1 MRCLFFL
8 SVMAWF
14 LLSTGSCCAGE
25 QVLSQDEGLV
35 ISGEAHLGVE
45 AKYLSQIYPQAKTE
59 IEKSLGWK
67 LLSKPTVW
75 LVGNRAVFAKL
86 SGSPFISAFAVP
98 SAHLIVIHVSS
109 MSSRL
114 PVLNDTFKHELCH
127 LFLHDHLDEQAL
139 PKWLDEG
146 ICQWISGTLGD
157 LMAGD
162 RAQIGRIDMVRRLI
176 PLRQL
181 TVSFPGDKDSVYLAY
196 RESLD
201 FVEYLTTHY
210 GAGSL
215 RGILRRLEEGDSI
228 DGAVSKSLS
237 KSFQDVQDEWVNDMQ
252 KRSEWLVWTS
262 QNLYEIIFFVMAVL
276 SVLAFVRLK
285 IRRAR
290 YTGEEDDDD

>member
-1 MRCLFFL
+1 
-8 SVMAWF
+8 MAWF
-14 LLSTGSCCAGE
+14 LLSSASCRAGE

-35 ISGEAHLGVE
+35 ISGERHLGVE

-59 IEKSLGWK
+59 IEKSLGLK

-75 LVGNRAVFAKL
+75 LVGNSALFSKL
-86 SGSPFISAFAVP
+86 SGSPFVSAFAVP
-98 SAHLIVIHVSS
+98 SEHLIVIHVSS
-109 MSSRL
+109 MNSRM

-127 LFLHDHLDEQAL
+127 LFIHDHIEEQAI

-162 RAQIGRIDMVRRLI
+162 GATIGRIDMVRRLI
-176 PLRQL
+176 PLSQL
-181 TVSFPGDKDSVYLAY
+181 TVSFPGDKDSLYLAY
-196 RESLD
+196 RESRD

-215 RGILRRLEEGDSI
+215 RGILQHLEEGDSI
-228 DGAVSKSLS
+228 DVAVSKSLS
-237 KSFQDVQDEWVNDMQ
+237 KSFPDVQDEWVNDMQ
-252 KRSEWLVWTS
+252 KRSEWLVWAS
-262 QNLYEIIFFVMAVL
+262 QNLYEIIFFIMAVL
-276 SVLAFVRLK
+276 SILAFVRLR

-290 YTGEEDDDD
+290 YTGEEEDD